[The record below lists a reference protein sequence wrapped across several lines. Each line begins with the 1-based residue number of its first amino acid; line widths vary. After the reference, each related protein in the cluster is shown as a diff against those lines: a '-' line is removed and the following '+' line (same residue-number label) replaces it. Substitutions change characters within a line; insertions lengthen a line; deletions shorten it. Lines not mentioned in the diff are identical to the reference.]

1 MEVISQASQ
10 TQLLMV
16 GLEPGEMLLESLQ
29 KVIDAHGIKNGVVV
43 SGIGTLKV
51 CRMHYILHTR
61 FPAEDEIMTLN
72 KPLELVSVSGLI
84 ADGEPHL
91 HITVSCGKDEVYAG
105 HLEPGSEVLYL
116 AEIAMLVFD
125 EPRMIRRV
133 DRERKIKL
141 LKRFES

>member
-1 MEVISQASQ
+1 M
-10 TQLLMV
+10 MV

-29 KVIDAHGIKNGVVV
+29 KVIESHGVKNGVVV
-43 SGIGTLKV
+43 SGIGTLKA

-61 FPAEDEIMTLN
+61 FPPEDEIMTLV
-72 KPLELVSVSGLI
+72 KPLELVSVNGLI

-133 DRERKIKL
+133 DQERKVKL
-141 LKRFES
+141 LKRFEP

>member
-1 MEVISQASQ
+1 MEVISQSSQ
-10 TQLLMV
+10 TQLMMV

-29 KVIDAHGIKNGVVV
+29 KVIESHGVKNGVVV
-43 SGIGTLKV
+43 SGIGTLKT

-61 FPAEDEIMTLN
+61 FPPEDEIMTLV
-72 KPLELVSVSGLI
+72 KPLELVSVNGLI

-133 DRERKIKL
+133 DQERKVKL
-141 LKRFES
+141 LKRFEP

>member
-10 TQLLMV
+10 TQLMMV

-29 KVIDAHGIKNGVVV
+29 KVIESHGVKNGVVV
-43 SGIGTLKV
+43 SGIGTLKT

-61 FPAEDEIMTLN
+61 FPPEDEIMTLV
-72 KPLELVSVSGLI
+72 KPLELVSVNGLI

-133 DRERKIKL
+133 DQERKVKL
-141 LKRFES
+141 LKRFEP